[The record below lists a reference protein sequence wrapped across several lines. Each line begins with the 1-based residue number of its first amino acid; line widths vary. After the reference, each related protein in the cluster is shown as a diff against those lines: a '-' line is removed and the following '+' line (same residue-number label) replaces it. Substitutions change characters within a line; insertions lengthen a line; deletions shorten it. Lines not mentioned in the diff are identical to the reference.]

1 MPNVIMHK
9 KCTIYPF
16 FHIKDFF
23 IFYCIVADVH
33 GTGGEL
39 NIEVPYFGMAE
50 YFLDA
55 AQELGYNRSDLNG
68 RYTEGTK

>member
-1 MPNVIMHK
+1 MKILRIH
-9 KCTIYPF
+9 T
-16 FHIKDFF
+16 F
-23 IFYCIVADVH
+23 IIVADVH

-39 NIEVPYFGMAE
+39 NLEVPYYGMAE

-68 RYTEGTK
+68 RYTEGTKQRYSKNTITS

>member
-1 MPNVIMHK
+1 MK
-9 KCTIYPF
+9 F
-16 FHIKDFF
+16 SFF
-23 IFYCIVADVH
+23 IVLILCFFNTQDFTETFFIVADVH

-39 NIEVPYFGMAE
+39 NLEVPYYGMAE